1 MPLVIYGVKLYRE
14 KVIEDCLDEAS
25 IAIELLR
32 WLLELNW
39 MVRVI
44 KVTRFIKSKVKME
57 IVEASLVG

>member
-1 MPLVIYGVKLYRE
+1 M
-14 KVIEDCLDEAS
+14 IEDCLDEAS
-25 IAIELLR
+25 IVIELLG

-44 KVTRFIKSKVKME
+44 KVTRFVKSKVKVE